1 MDRVPM
7 QTAHPIESIHRLSPT
22 IYAGMVDLLFL
33 NPLPM
38 VLGAMSPAIAAAV
51 IGAVT
56 DDVVIWLCVLPFL
69 ALGGVRAF
77 QMYHKQRQGP
87 LTGDEA
93 VLWENKYRLA
103 AIG

>member
-1 MDRVPM
+1 
-7 QTAHPIESIHRLSPT
+7 
-22 IYAGMVDLLFL
+22 MVDSLFL

-69 ALGGVRAF
+69 ALGGVRALSDVSL
-77 QMYHKQRQGP
+77 Q
-87 LTGDEA
+87 
-93 VLWENKYRLA
+93 A
-103 AIG
+103 AAGSADRRRSRSLGK